1 MMGERRERP
10 GVMLYF
16 DALRPAISRM
26 DDAQCGALLRAIL
39 DYAQFG
45 ETPELDALT
54 GMAFDMLVPK
64 IDRDSERYKEGR
76 EQRQYAAYVREKKK
90 TGEPCLSI
98 TEWRLFQKPPKSDG
112 PLSADHGSDGP
123 LSADHGSNGPYPSIT
138 ASATATASP
147 SASPSAATSASAST
161 TTTASSSAAAAGK
174 GFKGEGA
181 RLKPLPTYP
190 RFT

>member
-1 MMGERRERP
+1 MGERRESP

-16 DALRPAISRM
+16 DALRPAINRM

-112 PLSADHGSDGP
+112 PLSADHGS
-123 LSADHGSNGPYPSIT
+123 NGPYPSIT
-138 ASATATASP
+138 ASTTATASP
-147 SASPSAATSASAST
+147 SASPSAATSASTST